1 MNLASNAVVPGT
13 VLSIYVG
20 EELEDETRRLLEDF
34 QEVQTLEHVALNIFK
49 LS

>member
-1 MNLASNAVVPGT
+1 MPGT